1 MLERIIDGV
10 LYRVFVKTGF
20 LPEDGS
26 DEYYNF
32 SWGREQFGD
41 LRDCDDRKE
50 VAAWR
55 LNFPDKT
62 LPAHKIQDEAQHPPE
77 EITPA

>member
-10 LYRVFVKTGF
+10 LHVVFVKTGF

-32 SWGREQFGD
+32 SWGKEQFGD
-41 LRDCDDRKE
+41 ARDCDTPE
-50 VAAWR
+50 EYAACK
-55 LNFPDKT
+55 LHFPDQPLSSHEIHGKV
-62 LPAHKIQDEAQHPPE
+62 QHPPE